1 MSHRLVIRYIRFSFL
16 LALMLRGWSVVI
28 RCLNN
33 WICKNLWICLVVILA
48 PSVVKSASLKAIDP
62 FALYPK
68 NIIFKVLRND
78 VIIGKHQVFF
88 SRLKNDDVGVVVRLN
103 LQINFL
109 SFPIY
114 KFDYKSNAVWHNM
127 KLKSLLAEQN
137 DNGEKI
143 VVKVSRQ
150 NTILKIINQDS
161 KFQTHGNTFPTNHW
175 NPQVVMADK
184 VINTLTGEP
193 SLVVIKNLGKEK
205 IMAQD
210 DPIFATK
217 YKYTGDINALVWYSD
232 KGNWVKMQFEGKDGV
247 GIDYVCVECGLEYEI
262 KEGVKH

>member
-1 MSHRLVIRYIRFSFL
+1 
-16 LALMLRGWSVVI
+16 
-28 RCLNN
+28 
-33 WICKNLWICLVVILA
+33 
-48 PSVVKSASLKAIDP
+48 
-62 FALYPK
+62 
-68 NIIFKVLRND
+68 
-78 VIIGKHQVFF
+78 
-88 SRLKNDDVGVVVRLN
+88 
-103 LQINFL
+103 
-109 SFPIY
+109 
-114 KFDYKSNAVWHNM
+114 M

-150 NTILKIINQDS
+150 NNILKIINQDS

-193 SLVVIKNLGKEK
+193 SSVVIKNLGKEK

-210 DPIFATK
+210 EAIFATK

-232 KGNWVKMQFEGKDGV
+232 RGNWVKMQFEGKDGV

-262 KEGVKH
+262 KEDVKH